1 MMCWGSRVRIFSS
14 SAAAIASA
22 SGVLACAPGVVRSVS
37 AASSRS
43 LLVPALVMMVRARC
57 GAGVK
62 LIRLD
67 LLGFHQR
74 VARLSREAWI
84 EVKIQGPL

>member
-1 MMCWGSRVRIFSS
+1 MLGIESEDLLELGCGDRQRIRRAGMCPWRGQVGLGGL
-14 SAAAIASA
+14 IAKPV
-22 SGVLACAPGVVRSVS
+22 G
-37 AASSRS
+37 
-43 LLVPALVMMVRARC
+43 ARLGDDGQSQV

>member
-1 MMCWGSRVRIFSS
+1 MCPWRGSVGLGGL
-14 SAAAIASA
+14 IAKL
-22 SGVLACAPGVVRSVS
+22 VCARLGDEGQSQH
-37 AASSRS
+37 
-43 LLVPALVMMVRARC
+43 